1 MYTSVA
7 SVHLSETFRNV
18 PVLKFLR
25 ITLIALVG
33 GHLGLD
39 LLTCASCDIFSMYN
53 IYIYLYTDTIFTHIY
68 HGIVQ

>member
-53 IYIYLYTDTIFTHIY
+53 IYLYTDTIFTHIY